1 MRHLAS
7 FPRPGNDVW
16 VSWRLG
22 LVDVCAILVL
32 LVVLFM
38 PGQGMTIIG
47 AYDHRA
53 NGDKARDVE
62 YELAVAGQLQ
72 AQLLA
77 TPGNG
82 AIAEQYAAVMS
93 DMGRH
98 DMALRIAGA
107 ASAVETP
114 STWRSMGAVSSAY
127 ADRIDIP
134 NSLVWAEKA
143 MTACKSVGAEACP
156 AHEKVRLRLYLEQLR
171 LGVKVL
177 ETGADPKFDPDGF
190 RRELSRAHPTTRT
203 GKSE

>member
-1 MRHLAS
+1 M
-7 FPRPGNDVW
+7 
-16 VSWRLG
+16 SWRLG

-38 PGQGMTIIG
+38 PGKGMSIIG

-53 NGDKARDVE
+53 KGDKSRDVE
-62 YELAVAGQLQ
+62 YELAVASQLQ
-72 AQLLA
+72 TQLFA
-77 TPGNG
+77 DPGNG
-82 AIAEQYAAVMS
+82 AIAEQYAAIMS

-107 ASAVETP
+107 AAEVESP
-114 STWRSMGAVSSAY
+114 SSWRSLGAVSSAY

-134 NSLVWAEKA
+134 NSLAWAEKA
-143 MTACKSVGAEACP
+143 MTACEGAGAEFCP

-177 ETGADPKFDPDGF
+177 ETGADPKFDPNGF

-203 GKSE
+203 GKSSE

>member
-1 MRHLAS
+1 M
-7 FPRPGNDVW
+7 
-16 VSWRLG
+16 SWRLG

-38 PGQGMTIIG
+38 PGQGMSIIG

-53 NGDKARDVE
+53 KGDKARDVE
-62 YELAVAGQLQ
+62 FELALAGELQ
-72 AQLLA
+72 SELYAD
-77 TPGNG
+77 PGNG
-82 AIAEQYAAVMS
+82 ELAEQYAAIMS
-93 DMGRH
+93 DLGRH

-107 ASAVETP
+107 AAEVDSPTR
-114 STWRSMGAVSSAY
+114 WRSLGAVSSAF

-134 NSLVWAEKA
+134 NSLAWAEKA
-143 MTACKSVGAEACP
+143 MTACEAAGEVACP
-156 AHEKVRLRLYLEQLR
+156 AHEKVRLRLYVEQLR

-177 ETGADPKFDPDGF
+177 ETGADPKFDPNGF